1 MSGKTKEEIAFDL
14 VSKLKGVGV
23 WGEQNMQQ
31 ILDMYAECLEAT
43 SGLRAVKG
51 GTPSALRL
59 PGQGVAPATAKAA
72 PAPAQAPAPRQ
83 AAPQQA
89 APAQQPPRRNNL
101 QHLSN
106 RKCGSNNKWCNR
118 HFNNNRANSPASYI
132 RSGASIASKSRPWV
146 SCAKVACANARREA
160 LTASGTSSARM
171 GHSA

>member
-72 PAPAQAPAPRQ
+72 PAQAPAPRQ

-89 APAQQPPRRNNL
+89 APAQQAAAPQQPPAPQQPQVRQQQQMVQQAFQKQQGQQPR
-101 QHLSN
+101 
-106 RKCGSNNKWCNR
+106 
-118 HFNNNRANSPASYI
+118 
-132 RSGASIASKSRPWV
+132 
-146 SCAKVACANARREA
+146 
-160 LTASGTSSARM
+160 
-171 GHSA
+171 

>member
-72 PAPAQAPAPRQ
+72 PAQAPAPRQ

-89 APAQQPPRRNNL
+89 APAQQAAAPQQPPAPQQPQVRQQQQMVQQAFQQQQGQQPR
-101 QHLSN
+101 
-106 RKCGSNNKWCNR
+106 
-118 HFNNNRANSPASYI
+118 
-132 RSGASIASKSRPWV
+132 
-146 SCAKVACANARREA
+146 
-160 LTASGTSSARM
+160 
-171 GHSA
+171 